1 MLSLSVIQPDAKRL
15 TLAHTV
21 LEKPLFCR
29 TVGSAHLTSHG
40 TSSSSQRSL
49 RIRGRCLLNKRVEFV
64 ENTFIMMMQLLKQTV
79 DMISQI
85 PRVDDSPIFVHD
97 ASSTLVQDY
106 EHKLV
111 PSMGT

>member
-1 MLSLSVIQPDAKRL
+1 MLSLSTIQPDAKRL

-40 TSSSSQRSL
+40 TSSSQRSL
-49 RIRGRCLLNKRVEFV
+49 RIRSRCLLNKWVEIV

-97 ASSTLVQDY
+97 GSSTLVQDY